1 MILEKD
7 GPMSPL
13 RKTKKRGFTL
23 AEALVTLALAA
34 IVLPVATRGILM
46 ASEAAR
52 VSRERM
58 EAVTLAETQ
67 LQEIILAT
75 DWTNGLRTG
84 DFGEEWPE
92 YRWALD
98 VDLWERDGFRLLT
111 VTVEWSRGGRDY
123 DIAVSEIVREGY

>member
-1 MILEKD
+1 MEQDKT
-7 GPMSPL
+7 MSPL
-13 RKTKKRGFTL
+13 RRKHIRGFTL

-67 LQEIILAT
+67 LQEIILSAE
-75 DWTNGLRTG
+75 WTNGLRNG

-92 YRWALD
+92 YRWSLD

-111 VTVEWSRGGRDY
+111 VTVEWNRSGRDF
-123 DIAVSEIVREGY
+123 DIAVSELVREASG